1 MNDEQSNADH
11 LSDFVDRINAG
22 HGDAPNSP
30 EAQTAAALHHM
41 ASRIEPPADL
51 MQRALP
57 PLQPNGQIKRP
68 APTIHED
75 YPMTTITQGHPSQR
89 PARPIAIPL
98 TLAAAVA
105 AVLLLLSVLLGLP
118 NGQHTAAPIIV
129 QASTETPTPAPMLTP
144 TPTPAP
150 IAAPVSVSLPL
161 PVGAYVADFS
171 DETLT
176 RLRAMGMEWV
186 AVNLP
191 FEIASGLDSLHL
203 ASLIIS
209 AVHAHDMRI
218 MLTVTGT
225 TLDMMAHRETYT
237 DDYASFIGTVAGL
250 SPDAIQV
257 WNEPNID
264 VNWIT
269 GEIDAVAYVEL
280 LTGAYE
286 AIKDA
291 NPDVMVISA
300 ALAPTSAQAV
310 MSEHVVNDDTYYALM
325 AQAGAAE
332 AADCIGVHYVEG
344 IVAPDATSG
353 DSRGEAGTR
362 YLTTML
368 ERAAAPF
375 RERGDAVP
383 LCVTELGYIS
393 PEGLPEEM
401 PDPFAWANETS
412 VDEQARWL
420 AGSIV
425 LMSGLSSKEV
435 RLVVVFN
442 YNSVS
447 PAAYQHGYSML
458 RPDGSCP
465 ACEAIA
471 ALRR

>member
-1 MNDEQSNADH
+1 MNDEQFNADD
-11 LSDFVDRINAG
+11 LSDFVDRLHAG
-22 HGDAPNSP
+22 REETPASP
-30 EAQTAAALHHM
+30 EAQTAADLHHL
-41 ASRIEPPADL
+41 ASRIVPSANL

-57 PLQPNGQIKRP
+57 PLQSNGQLKRP
-68 APTIHED
+68 KPNLHED
-75 YPMTTITQGHPSQR
+75 YPMTTIAHDLPGQR
-89 PARPIAIPL
+89 PTRRLTIPL

-105 AVLLLLSVLLGLP
+105 AVFLLLSVLLGLP
-118 NGQHTAAPIIV
+118 NGQPTAAPIVV
-129 QASTETPTPAPMLTP
+129 QASTPTPAQLLKPTP
-144 TPTPAP
+144 TPTPGAV
-150 IAAPVSVSLPL
+150 AAPPALPL
-161 PVGAYVADFS
+161 PVGAYVADLS
-171 DETLT
+171 DETLAQ
-176 RLRAMGMEWV
+176 LRAMGMEWV

-191 FEIASGLDSLHL
+191 FEIASGLDSLQL
-203 ASLIIS
+203 ASMLIS

-218 MLTVTGT
+218 LLTVTGT
-225 TLDMMAHRETYT
+225 KLDMMAHRETYT

-250 SPDAIQV
+250 APDAIQV

-264 VNWIT
+264 VNWIA
-269 GEIDAVAYVEL
+269 GEIDAVAYVDL

-286 AIKDA
+286 AIKAA

-300 ALAPTSAQAV
+300 ALAPTSAQSV
-310 MSEHVVNDDTYYALM
+310 MSEHVVNDDTYYTLM

-344 IVAPDATSG
+344 IVAPDTTSG
-353 DSRGEAGTR
+353 DSRGESGTR

-375 RERGDAVP
+375 RERGDVVP

-401 PDPFAWANETS
+401 SDPFAWANETS

-425 LMSGLSSKEV
+425 LMSELSSKQVE
-435 RLVVVFN
+435 LVIVFN

-447 PAAYQHGYSML
+447 PAAYHHGYSML

-465 ACEAIA
+465 ACDAIA
-471 ALRR
+471 TLQQ